1 MEHLMHLHFLF
12 AIHQVPLCGE
22 VLASKMFAKLHVCLA
37 VLVVAQLLSK
47 RAS

>member
-37 VLVVAQLLSK
+37 VTGCCTVAEQES
-47 RAS
+47 